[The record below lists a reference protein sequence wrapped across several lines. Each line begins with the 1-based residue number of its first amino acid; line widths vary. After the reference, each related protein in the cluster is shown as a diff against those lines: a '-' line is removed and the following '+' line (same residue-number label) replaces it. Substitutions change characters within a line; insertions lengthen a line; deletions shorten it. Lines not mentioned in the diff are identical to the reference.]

1 MGTSE
6 PVTVVVLGAGPAAPP
21 GVHVLAHADEPR
33 HAPRLVAAARPQV
46 VLVGLGRDRDAVL
59 AVVSELTVRVPDARV
74 LAVSGTGDPAADVL
88 AAVRAG
94 ASGYL
99 VPADDPE
106 ALADAVRRTAGGEAV
121 FSPGLAEVVLEEYG
135 RPLDPAQV
143 AADRARGRRAA
154 PGRRGTDGAPDRDA
168 AGALAADGGEPHPA
182 GAAPA
187 GRAEPRRAACGA
199 RWRTASSESARRPL
213 RVAPSGPTKDV
224 RAGQAI
230 AACDVTPTLSAETR
244 GGRMGGRV
252 VVVGAVNVDF
262 VVAADRLPGPGETVV
277 GPRVERF
284 GGGKGANAAVAAA
297 RAGADVRLIG
307 AVGDDDTGRA
317 ALDELRADGVR
328 VDGVAVLDG
337 VPTGVAL
344 IVVDAAGENQIAVG
358 AGANGGVERDR
369 VRDAL
374 VDALP
379 DIDCVLVST
388 EIPLAAVAVAVE
400 TATAVGVPCVL
411 NPAPVLPGLAGLLVP
426 GRACAARC

>member
-1 MGTSE
+1 
-6 PVTVVVLGAGPAAPP
+6 
-21 GVHVLAHADEPR
+21 
-33 HAPRLVAAARPQV
+33 
-46 VLVGLGRDRDAVL
+46 
-59 AVVSELTVRVPDARV
+59 
-74 LAVSGTGDPAADVL
+74 
-88 AAVRAG
+88 
-94 ASGYL
+94 
-99 VPADDPE
+99 
-106 ALADAVRRTAGGEAV
+106 
-121 FSPGLAEVVLEEYG
+121 
-135 RPLDPAQV
+135 
-143 AADRARGRRAA
+143 
-154 PGRRGTDGAPDRDA
+154 
-168 AGALAADGGEPHPA
+168 
-182 GAAPA
+182 
-187 GRAEPRRAACGA
+187 
-199 RWRTASSESARRPL
+199 
-213 RVAPSGPTKDV
+213 
-224 RAGQAI
+224 
-230 AACDVTPTLSAETR
+230 
-244 GGRMGGRV
+244 MGGRV

-317 ALDELRADGVR
+317 ALDELRAEGVC

-337 VPTGVAL
+337 VSTGVAL

-358 AGANGGVERDR
+358 AGANGRVERDR

-379 DIDCVLVST
+379 DVDCVLVST

-426 GRACAARC
+426 RPGLRGPLLTPNVGELAALTGPGPTGVRAVGLAARTEAAVIVTLGGEGALVVEPGGVVEHLPPRPTTVCDTTGAGDTFNGVLAARLAAGAGLLDAARAANVAAALSVRQVGARAGMPTAGAITEAITGSM